1 MFFIPFL
8 IAVSAWAP
16 GGANPFVK
24 IEVEGRGTLIV
35 ELFAQEAPRTVSH
48 FLSLVDQQFYD
59 GVRFHRVENVPR
71 PFLVETGDPLT
82 KTLPLD
88 DPRIGTGGSG
98 KRIPFEPNNIP
109 FKNGTLGLSRDP
121 RDKDSGDSRFFIC
134 NGDQPFLDGKYV
146 AFGRVVR
153 GLEVIPKIQ
162 RGDRILF
169 IRRTE
174 PPLHFSD

>member
-1 MFFIPFL
+1 MVL
-8 IAVSAWAP
+8 TLWVATVSLWAF
-16 GGANPFVK
+16 GNANPFVK
-24 IEVEGRGTLIV
+24 IEVEGRGTMIV
-35 ELFAQEAPRTVSH
+35 ELFAKEAPRTVSH
-48 FLSLVDQQFYD
+48 FLNLVDQQFYD
-59 GVRFHRVENVPR
+59 GVRFHRVENSPR

-98 KRIPFEPNNIP
+98 KRIPFEPNSIP

-146 AFGRVVR
+146 AFGRVVK
-153 GLEVIPKIQ
+153 GLDVIPKIQ
-162 RGDRILF
+162 RGDRILS
-169 IRRTE
+169 IRRVE
-174 PPLHFSD
+174 PPL